1 VRGLWYP
8 VAPDGSFS
16 ITVPLLNGT
25 NALAVTAADWFDVD
39 PSGNPLPGNDAT
51 IVQTVVRDLLAPS
64 FDRFRTDPGGVTRET
79 EAVVSGIAS
88 DLLADSEAGSPL
100 DLIVTV
106 DDGTTN
112 ATVPVLAD
120 GSFRIA
126 FPLVEGANVITATA
140 TDPVGNVGVASLS
153 VTRDTTPPGLQVS
166 LPPATAVTTGTVTVE
181 GTTDAGAFVT
191 VNGFLV
197 PSPGGRFRVNVTL
210 SPGANVLVVQ
220 TRDAIGNI
228 AEQRFTVTY
237 QTETGLSLPLVG
249 IVLVVGALAGALI
262 AVLLVRRGV
271 RIPGLARGRPPEEGE
286 APLEEAEA
294 PEAEP
299 EAIEEG
305 SEEAPAEEAPA
316 EEAAEGPAEEPE
328 DPRVAKL
335 RTAYEEGRISKEVYE
350 QNLRRMRGSGGA

>member
-1 VRGLWYP
+1 
-8 VAPDGSFS
+8 
-16 ITVPLLNGT
+16 
-25 NALAVTAADWFDVD
+25 
-39 PSGNPLPGNDAT
+39 
-51 IVQTVVRDLLAPS
+51 
-64 FDRFRTDPGGVTRET
+64 
-79 EAVVSGIAS
+79 
-88 DLLADSEAGSPL
+88 
-100 DLIVTV
+100 
-106 DDGTTN
+106 
-112 ATVPVLAD
+112 
-120 GSFRIA
+120 
-126 FPLVEGANVITATA
+126 
-140 TDPVGNVGVASLS
+140 
-153 VTRDTTPPGLQVS
+153 VS

-286 APLEEAEA
+286 APPEEAEA

-299 EAIEEG
+299 EAIEEI

-316 EEAAEGPAEEPE
+316 EEEAEGPAEEPE

-335 RTAYEEGRISKEVYE
+335 RTAYVEGRISKEVYE